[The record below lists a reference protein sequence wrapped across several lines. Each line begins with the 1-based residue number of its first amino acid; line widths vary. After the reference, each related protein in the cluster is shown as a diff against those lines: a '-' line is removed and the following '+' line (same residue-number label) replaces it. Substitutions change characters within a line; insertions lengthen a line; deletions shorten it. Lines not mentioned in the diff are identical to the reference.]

1 MSREDSNV
9 SRAAALS
16 PAPLEES
23 PELPGESSPI
33 ATPEP
38 SGSGHFTA
46 LQPLTFA
53 AIVLSILSTVLWGGV
68 SVASQ
73 IASDSLPPL
82 ALATCRFAL
91 AAIFMG
97 FWCRYE
103 GESLAIRGRQWWP
116 VTYMSLYLVLQ
127 LGTFQIGTAWSTT
140 SHSTL
145 LVNTY
150 VFWVAAIETWVLKTF
165 RLSPRQ
171 AVGLFVAAG
180 GVVLLL
186 ATDRRAAVG
195 AQDQPTVIGDAV
207 LALSGF
213 LFGMM
218 TIHTRP
224 ALQQMSAAPLIFWR
238 NFFAALLMG
247 GISLAVEDF
256 SETRWNAP
264 MVLAVLY
271 AGLVVS
277 GFCFSLQVWLLRRFS
292 ASQISVFSFA
302 TPIFGVALGVLIRG
316 DVLSWWL
323 LISGACVALGIAL
336 VNAPARRE

>member
-1 MSREDSNV
+1 MTQEGDSTG
-9 SRAAALS
+9 AAATQPAAPGNLEDPKLAPAGKTTGPS
-16 PAPLEES
+16 IRPPRVPAPLT
-23 PELPGESSPI
+23 L
-33 ATPEP
+33 
-38 SGSGHFTA
+38 TA
-46 LQPLTFA
+46 IL
-53 AIVLSILSTVLWGGV
+53 LSILSTVLWGGV

-73 IASDSLPPL
+73 IASDELPPL
-82 ALATCRFAL
+82 ALATLRFAL
-91 AAIFMG
+91 AAGFMW
-97 FWCRYE
+97 FWCRFE
-103 GESLAIRGRQWWP
+103 GEPLAIRGRQWWP
-116 VTYMSLYLVLQ
+116 VLYMAFYLVVQ

-165 RLSPRQ
+165 RLTPRQ
-171 AVGLFVAAG
+171 AIGLFIAAG

-186 ATDRRAAVG
+186 ATDRRSAPG
-195 AQDQPTVIGDAV
+195 AQDHPTILGDAI

-224 ALQQMSAAPLIFWR
+224 ALEVMSAAPLIFWR
-238 NFFAALLMG
+238 NFFAALAMG
-247 GISLAVEDF
+247 GISLATEDF
-256 SETRWNAP
+256 SELRWKTP
-264 MVLAVLY
+264 TILAVLY

-302 TPIFGVALGVLIRG
+302 TPIFGVAMGVLIRG
-316 DVLSWWL
+316 DTLSWWL
-323 LISGACVALGIAL
+323 LLSGACVALGIAL
-336 VNAPARRE
+336 VNAPAKRPG